1 MWVQGEE
8 RYVAMLHIL
17 PDRVLWEM
25 GWGLPL
31 AGLRKVLMRGFMTS
45 EHNLQSTELVHC
57 LALRTGAYRK
67 KEKEK
72 AGLFQARLLPLISG
86 DC

>member
-1 MWVQGEE
+1 MVCGHVAHSPRQG
-8 RYVAMLHIL
+8 AMGN
-17 PDRVLWEM
+17 

-31 AGLRKVLMRGFMTS
+31 AGLRKVLMQGSMTS
-45 EHNLQSTELVHC
+45 EHNLQSTELVHS

-72 AGLFQARLLPLISG
+72 AGPFQARLLPLISG